1 MKFCLRK
8 MSECVSDRGGW
19 NGGREWRGRFAMKKR
34 ANCSPKVSRVG
45 CVLMVSIGGRSEVG
59 VEVGIDKELTCLG
72 LWKIEQKSLASAIFA
87 SSETVGKDSS
97 R

>member
-1 MKFCLRK
+1 
-8 MSECVSDRGGW
+8 
-19 NGGREWRGRFAMKKR
+19 MKKR
-34 ANCSPKVSRVG
+34 VNCSPKVSRVG

-97 R
+97 RYPRPLTLLISSPSVLSRKLRQDPHQGG